1 MSLHNIR
8 IVLIETSH
16 PGNIGACARAMKT
29 MGLSALYLVRPKIF
43 PSGEAIARAAG
54 AEDILENAT
63 VCDSLE
69 RALSGCV
76 LVIGSS
82 ARART
87 IEWPLLTP
95 RECAARLVEESAAA
109 PVALV
114 LGCERTGLSNEEL
127 DRCHYLTRIAAAPGF
142 SSLNLAAALQV
153 FAYEIFLAQGVA
165 PPEAGEHTP
174 ATCRDALVAREAE
187 PVPDSIR
194 GSLERLGAE
203 QMELFYAHLER
214 VLVRIEFLNPR
225 YPKKLMRRLRRLF
238 NRARPDQ
245 NEMNILRGILTEI
258 ERKLSAIE

>member
-1 MSLHNIR
+1 
-8 IVLIETSH
+8 
-16 PGNIGACARAMKT
+16 MKT
-29 MGLSALYLVRPKIF
+29 MGLSALYLVSPKIF

-54 AEDILENAT
+54 AEDVLESAT

-69 RALSGCV
+69 QALAGCT
-76 LVIGSS
+76 LVMGAS

-95 RECAARLVEESAAA
+95 RACAARLVREAVSA

-114 LGCERTGLSNEEL
+114 LGREHSGLSNEEL
-127 DRCHYLTRIAAAPGF
+127 DRCHYLARIRANPGF

-153 FAYEIFLAQGVA
+153 FAYEIFLAQGEAAEETGDHA
-165 PPEAGEHTP
+165 P
-174 ATCRDALVAREAE
+174 V
-187 PVPDSIR
+187 
-194 GSLERLGAE
+194 GAE

-214 VLVRIEFLNPR
+214 VLVRVGFLNPQ

-245 NEMNILRGILTEI
+245 NEMNILRGMLTEV
-258 ERKLSAIE
+258 ERKLPAIESPAQQE

>member
-1 MSLHNIR
+1 MSLSNIR
-8 IVLIETSH
+8 IVLVNTSH

-29 MGLSALYLVRPKIF
+29 MGLSALYLVSPKIF

-63 VCDSLE
+63 VCDSLGQ
-69 RALSGCV
+69 ALSGCV

-82 ARART
+82 AQLRT

-95 RECAARLVEESAAA
+95 RECAAHLVREAAAA

-114 LGCERTGLSNEEL
+114 MGCEQSGLSNEEL
-127 DRCHYLTRIAAAPGF
+127 DRCHYLARIASNLGF

-153 FAYEIFLAQGVA
+153 FAYEIFLASMELS
-165 PPEAGEHTP
+165 PDAGEHTP
-174 ATCRDALVAREAE
+174 V
-187 PVPDSIR
+187 
-194 GSLERLGAE
+194 GAE
-203 QMELFYAHLER
+203 QMELFYAHLEQ

-225 YPKKLMRRLRRLF
+225 YPRKLMRRLRRLF

-245 NEMNILRGILTEI
+245 NEMNILRGILTEV
-258 ERKLSAIE
+258 ERVLNGRC

>member
-1 MSLHNIR
+1 MSLSNIR

-29 MGLSALYLVRPKIF
+29 MGLSALYLVSPKIF

-54 AEDILENAT
+54 AEDVLESAT

-69 RALSGCV
+69 QALAGCT
-76 LVIGSS
+76 LVMGAS

-95 RECAARLVEESAAA
+95 RACAAQLVREAVSA

-114 LGCERTGLSNEEL
+114 LGREHSGLSNEEL
-127 DRCHYLTRIAAAPGF
+127 DRCHYLARIRANPGF

-153 FAYEIFLAQGVA
+153 FAYEIFLAQG
-165 PPEAGEHTP
+165 EAAEETGDHAP
-174 ATCRDALVAREAE
+174 ATCRDALVSREA
-187 PVPDSIR
+187 
-194 GSLERLGAE
+194 GSRERLGAE

-214 VLVRIEFLNPR
+214 VLVRVGFLNPQ

-245 NEMNILRGILTEI
+245 NEMNILRGMLTEV
-258 ERKLSAIE
+258 ERKLPAIESPAQQE